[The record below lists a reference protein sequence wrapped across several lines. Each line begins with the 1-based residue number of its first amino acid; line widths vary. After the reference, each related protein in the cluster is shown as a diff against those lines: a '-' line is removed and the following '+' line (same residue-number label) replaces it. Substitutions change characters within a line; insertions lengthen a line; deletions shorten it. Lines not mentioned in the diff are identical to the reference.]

1 MSLDTDSASQVIQA
15 VDLAGVFA
23 NAVLGG
29 VAARSA
35 RLDLVGFVVLAILS
49 GLGGGMIRD
58 TLLQNGTPL
67 ALADPTYLG
76 VAVLGGV
83 IAFFV
88 TFNGRWSRRALLVLD
103 ALAVGCWS
111 AVGVQKGLEAG
122 LAWPAAIML
131 GIITAVGGG
140 MVRDIMLLKVP
151 TIFGGSTLY
160 ATSALLASVEMVIL
174 SSLGFVTLGFAAAI
188 VSGAALTLVSKRY
201 DWMLPTGYAV
211 KIPAPILRLD
221 PRGWRRRESPQRGE
235 ADGQADGQD
244 LGRGNA

>member
-1 MSLDTDSASQVIQA
+1 MTLDTDSVGQVIQA

-35 RLDLVGFVVLAILS
+35 RLDLVGFVVLAIMS

-83 IAFFV
+83 IAFLV
-88 TFNGRWSRRALLVLD
+88 TFNGRWTRRALLLLD
-103 ALAVGCWS
+103 ALAIGCWS
-111 AVGVQKGLEAG
+111 AVGVQKGLDAG
-122 LAWPAAIML
+122 LSWPPAIML

-151 TIFGGSTLY
+151 TIFGGGTLY

-174 SSLGFVTLGFAAAI
+174 SSLGFVTLGFAVAI
-188 VSGAALTLVSKRY
+188 VSGAALTLASRRY
-201 DWMLPTGYAV
+201 DWMLPTGYAI
-211 KIPAPILRLD
+211 KIPKPNLRLH
-221 PRGWRRRESPQRGE
+221 PRGWRRPGARQGDEAGGQGE
-235 ADGQADGQD
+235 K
-244 LGRGNA
+244 